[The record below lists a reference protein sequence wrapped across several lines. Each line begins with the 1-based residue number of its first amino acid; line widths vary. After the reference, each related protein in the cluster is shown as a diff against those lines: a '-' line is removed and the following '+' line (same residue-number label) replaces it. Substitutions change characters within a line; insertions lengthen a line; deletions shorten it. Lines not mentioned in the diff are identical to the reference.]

1 MTRRTP
7 FWPAGPL
14 SLLAV
19 AALMSSPAGVV
30 GLVASGHGQQGSGGA
45 AVAHAGAAA
54 SAPFQLDGFVGGVR
68 VGADLEPPGLRALAR
83 SGGSGTLAI
92 WITTGQAEVVEAQR
106 RLRRMELRDA
116 SSGEPRAV
124 MFEVEIVR
132 ADGRPD
138 RSRRGQRRY
147 LVKYERIESRGDS
160 GGRAKPDNWIELISI
175 SSPIHATVV
184 EGDLLARI
192 GRGRSSGKGQ
202 IQLEGSEA
210 LVFFL
215 GGVQDQTIREIRG
228 RTKEGRT
235 FVLKGVRVEN
245 VERSAGRAR
254 AHLIYQDVVVP

>member
-1 MTRRTP
+1 MTGRTP
-7 FWPAGPL
+7 HRLAGPL

-30 GLVASGHGQQGSGGA
+30 GLAASGHGQQGSGGA
-45 AVAHAGAAA
+45 AAVPTAAA
-54 SAPFQLDGFVGGVR
+54 TSAPFQLDGFTGGVR
-68 VGADLEPPGLRALAR
+68 VAADLEPPGLRALAR
-83 SGGSGTLAI
+83 SEGSGTLAI
-92 WITTGQAEVVEAQR
+92 WIRTGQVEVVEAQT
-106 RLRRMELRDA
+106 RLRRMELREA

-147 LVKYERIESRGDS
+147 LVKYERLESRGDS
-160 GGRAKPDNWIELISI
+160 GGRAKPDSWIEVINVSA
-175 SSPIHATVV
+175 PIHAKVV

-235 FVLKGVRVEN
+235 FVLKGVRIES

-254 AHLIYQDVVVP
+254 AHLIYQDVVIP